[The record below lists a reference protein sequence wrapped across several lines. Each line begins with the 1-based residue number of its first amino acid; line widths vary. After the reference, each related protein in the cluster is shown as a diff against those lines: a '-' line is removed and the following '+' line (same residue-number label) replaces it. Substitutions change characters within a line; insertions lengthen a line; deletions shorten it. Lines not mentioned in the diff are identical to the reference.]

1 MSSSSSEAV
10 DSNNNVSLGEE
21 EEEDVSV
28 SITTQAMNVQFKGPL
43 QSVLKS
49 TVDFFIK
56 QFPEVD
62 LARKISLYYDKDYLM
77 QKYSSLIK
85 ISPEGVQELVQP
97 DISSSKIVGIMQEE
111 TPNESGLKDDKVVA
125 VAAAAESSK
134 TKHEAKWSIKEFVAL
149 QLVASRIAK
158 GLGIIKE
165 EGMKIS
171 DIESATTKAN
181 PKSVTLRLS
190 EMIRSGHVTKDL
202 RFGTESAAEAK
213 EEEEKPSTI
222 YRITTAGIHWL
233 NNIIDKKVKRL

>member
-1 MSSSSSEAV
+1 MSSSSEAV
-10 DSNNNVSLGEE
+10 DSNNDASLGEE
-21 EEEDVSV
+21 ENVSV
-28 SITTQAMNVQFKGPL
+28 SITTQSMNVQFKGPL

-49 TVDFFIK
+49 TIDFFIK
-56 QFPEVD
+56 QFPKVD
-62 LARKISLYYDKDYLM
+62 LARKIYLYYDKDYLIE
-77 QKYSSLIK
+77 KYSSLIK
-85 ISPEGVQELVQP
+85 INPEGVQVLVQP
-97 DISSSKIVGIMQEE
+97 DTSSSTTVDIMQEE

-134 TKHEAKWSIKEFVAL
+134 TKHKAKWSIKEFVAL

-171 DIESATTKAN
+171 DIESATKAN
-181 PKSVTLRLS
+181 PKSVTPRLS

>member
-1 MSSSSSEAV
+1 
-10 DSNNNVSLGEE
+10 
-21 EEEDVSV
+21 
-28 SITTQAMNVQFKGPL
+28 MNVQFKGTL

-56 QFPEVD
+56 QFSEVD
-62 LARKISLYYDKDYLM
+62 LARKISLYYDKDYLIE
-77 QKYSSLIK
+77 KYSSLIK
-85 ISPEGVQELVQP
+85 ISPEGVQVLVQP
-97 DISSSKIVGIMQEE
+97 DISSSKIVDIIQEE
-111 TPNESGLKDDKVVA
+111 TPNESGLKDDKVV
-125 VAAAAESSK
+125 AAAESSK

-158 GLGIIKE
+158 GLGIIQE

-181 PKSVTLRLS
+181 PKSVTPRLS

-202 RFGTESAAEAK
+202 RFDTENAAET
-213 EEEEKPSTI
+213 EEEEEEEPSTI
-222 YRITTAGIHWL
+222 YRITTTGIHWL

>member
-1 MSSSSSEAV
+1 MSSSEVV
-10 DSNNNVSLGEE
+10 DSNNDASLGEE
-21 EEEDVSV
+21 EDVSI

-62 LARKISLYYDKDYLM
+62 LARKISLYYDKDYLI

-85 ISPEGVQELVQP
+85 ISPEGVQVLVQP
-97 DISSSKIVGIMQEE
+97 DTSSSTVDVMQEK
-111 TPNESGLKDDKVVA
+111 TLNESGLKDDKVVA
-125 VAAAAESSK
+125 VVAAAAESSK
-134 TKHEAKWSIKEFVAL
+134 TKHEAKWSIKEFIAL

-158 GLGIIKE
+158 AIGITQDEGLNL
-165 EGMKIS
+165 S
-171 DIESATTKAN
+171 DIESATKAN
-181 PKSVTLRLS
+181 PKSVTPRLS
-190 EMIRSGHVTKDL
+190 EMIKSGHVTKDL
-202 RFGTESAAEAK
+202 RFGSQSAAEAK
-213 EEEEKPSTI
+213 EEEEEEPSTI